1 MARRIKIY
9 GQRNS
14 GTNYLEKLIRKNLKV
29 EIIPGSSPDWTS
41 IIANYFVHASR
52 FLGRERAWHVDL
64 DIVWFWVTER
74 ENMGWKHRIVEP
86 NKINDKNAGNIL
98 FLTITKNPYA
108 WLISAFRRPYGIVNP
123 KKVRSIK
130 EFVDHEVE
138 NIRHHE
144 AGWGISS
151 LRSPVDL
158 WNIKQKKYLGLGHNF
173 ECVNL
178 RYEDLLQK
186 TKNEINN
193 IGIKLDNK
201 IKNDEFRNVRN
212 STKGDDKDINFY
224 KNYYLGDGWMRDISP
239 EAVKL
244 INERLDKDVA
254 GQFAYEIIDPSDVAG
269 K

>member
-1 MARRIKIY
+1 
-9 GQRNS
+9 
-14 GTNYLEKLIRKNLKV
+14 
-29 EIIPGSSPDWTS
+29 
-41 IIANYFVHASR
+41 
-52 FLGRERAWHVDL
+52 
-64 DIVWFWVTER
+64 
-74 ENMGWKHRIVEP
+74 
-86 NKINDKNAGNIL
+86 
-98 FLTITKNPYA
+98 
-108 WLISAFRRPYGIVNP
+108 VNP

-158 WNIKQKKYLGLGHNF
+158 WNIKQKKYLRLGHNL

-186 TKNEINN
+186 TKNKINN
-193 IGIKLDNK
+193 IGNKLDSK
-201 IKNDEFRNVRN
+201 IKYDEFKNIKK

-224 KNYYLGDGWMRDISP
+224 KSYYLEDGWMGDISP
-239 EAVKL
+239 EAVKT
-244 INERLDKDVA
+244 INERLDEDVT
-254 GQFAYEIIDPSDVAG
+254 GQFDYEIIDPSDVAG